1 MISDAIQLSLLR
13 VFGVMGGGC
22 GRELLFGV
30 CSWLLCKGVDS
41 SFSAMFSIG
50 LKESSI

>member
-1 MISDAIQLSLLR
+1 MISDAIQLFFLR

-22 GRELLFGV
+22 GRELPFGV

-41 SFSAMFSIG
+41 SFSTMFYIG
-50 LKESSI
+50 SKESSI